1 MSWACERDAG
11 WAGLVAMEV
20 ESGGGLGETGK
31 TGGDSL
37 GERVC
42 TRGRMETSNRGF
54 GWLGT
59 SVSKKGTRADRVGV
73 WGTKD
78 DEVSMESCDSSNFLI
93 PCQFGNRTDPPPG
106 S

>member
-1 MSWACERDAG
+1 MRDAG

-42 TRGRMETSNRGF
+42 TRGRMEASNRGF

-59 SVSKKGTRADRVGV
+59 SVSKRGHVQTGLGSGERKMMRSAWRVATV
-73 WGTKD
+73 
-78 DEVSMESCDSSNFLI
+78 LI
-93 PCQFGNRTDPPPG
+93 F
-106 S
+106 